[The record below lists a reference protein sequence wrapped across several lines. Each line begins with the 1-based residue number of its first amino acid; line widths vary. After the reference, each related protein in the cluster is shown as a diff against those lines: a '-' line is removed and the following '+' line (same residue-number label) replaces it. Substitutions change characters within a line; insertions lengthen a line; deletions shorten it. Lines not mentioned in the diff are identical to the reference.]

1 MKSKLLII
9 FLLIFIKNYSQL
21 NFSENT
27 ILDTSHYSI
36 NISSIVSA
44 DLNNDGY
51 KELIVG
57 SSYDNQVIFYKN
69 INGDIQANQRV
80 LLFSIPNYSAYTI
93 SDIKCADIDNDGLK
107 DIIVASSY
115 EDKVYWFKNLGNYN
129 FAALQIITQNIDKPT
144 SLAIGD
150 IDNDGDND
158 VIVGVYNDENI
169 SLFLNNGSGNFSS
182 QQIIY
187 TTSYGPN
194 KVELYDL
201 DNNGFLDIVS
211 GEEDGSIRWVKNVN
225 GNTFNSSQYIT
236 GSADSGTGFDF
247 LDIDNDTYLDIVFS
261 SNYDNKVR
269 YSLNQFGN
277 SFSPNMSQIGGNV
290 QYPYQVNVHDM
301 DNDGIKDIVV
311 SAFANSNSFIGWY
324 KNNNNGNFSTLNTI
338 ITNIS
343 NPLDFIID
351 DLNNNSK
358 PEIIACSYDSSSVA
372 SQRKL
377 SSFEFNNITQS
388 YVEKIINFNFTLLAA
403 TKVID
408 LDNDGHK
415 DIISG
420 FHNSIVYSKNL
431 GNNTYSSYKNI
442 TGINTVMDYT
452 FDLEVGDFNN
462 DNFIDIMWI
471 NKSGITIYKNNGNGT
486 FNTIYNLPLSI
497 QYSSINA
504 ELGDLN
510 NDGKL
515 DFVLS
520 YVEGGQT
527 KLFRFI
533 QNNNFNFQ
541 TPQQISIA
549 NLNEIK
555 LGDLDN
561 DGKLDIIGSQYS
573 NFIWLKNDGSGNFAQ
588 QTAIPMPLLADTVQ
602 ALADIDNDG
611 DLDLVCST
619 NYAYDSRRLYFIKN
633 NINSFSSPVLIDTQG
648 CSSIVLRD
656 INNDGYLDIIGTSY
670 KAYTPYSEKIFYYL
684 NNSGTSFNSQ
694 IILEDLTNPQNPN
707 KQLVVT
713 DINNDNKMDIICG
726 YNSISKVKVFLNTSL
741 LSNTE
746 IVANTNNDK
755 MIIYPNPA
763 YNEINLIIK
772 FKIKKI
778 NILDSSGRMI
788 FNYKVDSN
796 KIIIKDLKSGLY
808 FINVLSDENKIY
820 NSKFLKYDK

>member
-1 MKSKLLII
+1 MKIKLLIVF
-9 FLLIFIKNYSQL
+9 FLVFIKNYSQV
-21 NFSENT
+21 NFSEST
-27 ILDTSHYSI
+27 ILDKSHYSV
-36 NISSIVSA
+36 NISSIVSE

-57 SSYDNQVIFYKN
+57 SSYDNQIMFYKN

-115 EDKVYWFKNLGNYN
+115 EDKVYWFKNLGNYS
-129 FAALQIITQNIDKPT
+129 FSTLQIIAQNIDKPT

-158 VIVGVYNDENI
+158 IIVGVYNDENI
-169 SLFLNNGSGNFSS
+169 SLFRNNGNGNFNS

-211 GEEDGSIRWVKNVN
+211 GQEDGSIRWSQNTN
-225 GNTFNSSQYIT
+225 GFFFSISQYIT
-236 GSADSGTGFDF
+236 GSADDGTGFDF
-247 LDIDNDTYLDIVFS
+247 LDINNDTYLDIVFS
-261 SNYDNKVR
+261 SNYDNKIR
-269 YSLNQFGN
+269 YSLNVNGS
-277 SFSPNMSQIGGNV
+277 SFSTSMTAIDNSI
-290 QYPYQVNVHDM
+290 QYPYQVHVYDM
-301 DNDGIKDIVV
+301 DNDGFKDIIV
-311 SAFANSNSFIGWY
+311 SAFANSTSFIGWY
-324 KNNNNGNFSTLNTI
+324 KNNDNGNFSILKTVT
-338 ITNIS
+338 TNIS
-343 NPLDFIID
+343 NPLDFIVA
-351 DLNNNSK
+351 DLNNNNK
-358 PEIIACSYDSSSVA
+358 PEIITCSYDSSSVA
-372 SQRKL
+372 SKRKL
-377 SSFEFNNITQS
+377 SLFEYNSISQS
-388 YVEKIINFNFTLLAA
+388 YVEKIINFNFTLLTA
-403 TKVID
+403 TKVVDI
-408 LDNDGHK
+408 DNDGYK

-442 TGINTVMDYT
+442 TGINTVMDYAY
-452 FDLEVGDFNN
+452 DLEVGDFNN

-471 NKSGITIYKNNGNGT
+471 NKSGITIYKNNGDGT
-486 FNTIYNLPLSI
+486 FSNIYNLPLSL
-497 QYSSINA
+497 QYSLINA

-520 YVEGGQT
+520 YSDGGQT
-527 KLFRFI
+527 KLFSFI
-533 QNNNFNFQ
+533 QTNNFTFQ
-541 TPQQISIA
+541 TPQQILIT

-555 LGDLDN
+555 LGDLNN
-561 DGKLDIIGSQYS
+561 DGKIDIIGSQYS
-573 NFIWLKNDGSGNFAQ
+573 NFIWLKNDGSGNFIQ
-588 QTAIPMPLLADTVQ
+588 QASIHMPLDANTVQ

-619 NYAYDSRRLYFIKN
+619 NYAYDSRKLYFIKN

-648 CSSIVLRD
+648 CSSLVLGD

-684 NNSGTSFNSQ
+684 NNSGTSFSSQ
-694 IILEDLTNPQNPN
+694 IAVEDLGTPQNPS
-707 KQLVVT
+707 KQLVIT

-726 YNSISKVKVFLNTSL
+726 YNSISQVKVFLNTSL
-741 LSNTE
+741 LSNSE
-746 IVANTNNDK
+746 INAITKSDK
-755 MIIYPNPA
+755 ILIYPNPA
-763 YNEINLIIK
+763 YNEINLDIK

-778 NILDSSGRMI
+778 NIVDSAGRMI
-788 FNYKVDSN
+788 FNYRIDSN

-808 FINVLSDENKIY
+808 FINVFSEDNKIY
-820 NSKFLKYDK
+820 TSKFLKHN